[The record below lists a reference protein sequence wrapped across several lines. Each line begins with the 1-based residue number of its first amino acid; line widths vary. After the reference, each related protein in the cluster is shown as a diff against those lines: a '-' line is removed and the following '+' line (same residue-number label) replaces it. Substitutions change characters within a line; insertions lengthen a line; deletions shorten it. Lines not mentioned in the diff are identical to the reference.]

1 MGKRKNRKS
10 KRLLTG
16 VFFIVCLVPLV
27 LFVYRWCSNRDYIK
41 WSDYKIY
48 YMSEIP
54 VEPQDF
60 KADFEDIFQ
69 KVNHRYP
76 YIQEKQLNMDS
87 VYNACMSRLDTI
99 RQKTDYAKLL
109 CEFFAYLKG
118 GHARVSFHPHHIGND
133 VVVIEDHAFI
143 SNPSKEALKAGL
155 MDKDE
160 IVTINHIPTLEWI
173 RKNEKFVAASTDA
186 ARFSTSAL
194 EITYDY
200 TESVRTFEIRRGN
213 ELSKLTI
220 HLLNVNQRSGK
231 EWKKVEQKKLNSKV
245 GYIAINTFSE
255 PEVVPLFVKALEEL
269 RALSNLIIDVRTNGG
284 GNSRYGDQI
293 AEYLIKDTCKNWK
306 GDQLLPNKNRYTG
319 KVFILV
325 GPETV
330 SAAETF
336 LVALKE
342 SGDVVLVGEPSH
354 GDMGGV
360 VMPYRSV
367 HGICFTLPIMPRIT
381 TPGGHPMEGTPIQ
394 PDYLVHKTVKDFME
408 GKDTQIEYILTLLG
422 IISPLV

>member
-1 MGKRKNRKS
+1 MEKRKKT
-10 KRLLTG
+10 KRLFLG
-16 VFFIVCLVPLV
+16 VFYIVCLIPLV
-27 LFVYRWCSNRDYIK
+27 LFIYRWCANRDYIK

-87 VYNACMSRLDTI
+87 IYKACMSRLDTI
-99 RQKTDYAKLL
+99 RQKTDYATLL
-109 CEFFAYLKG
+109 REFFAYLKA
-118 GHARVSFHPHHIGND
+118 GHAHISFHPYHIGND
-133 VVVIEDHAFI
+133 IVVIEDRAFI
-143 SNPSKEALKAGL
+143 SNPSEQAQKAGL
-155 MDKDE
+155 QDKDE
-160 IVTINHIPTLEWI
+160 IVTINHIPAIEWI
-173 RKNEKFVAASTDA
+173 RENEKYVSSSTDV
-186 ARFSTSAL
+186 ARFLTAAQ

-200 TESVRTFEIRRGN
+200 IDSVRTFEICRGN
-213 ELSKLTI
+213 ELSELTI
-220 HLLNVNQRSGK
+220 HLLDVNQRSGK

-269 RALSNLIIDVRTNGG
+269 RKLPNLIIDVRTNGG
-284 GNSRYGDQI
+284 GNSRYGDKI
-293 AEYLIKDTCKNWK
+293 AEYLIKDTRKNWK

-319 KVFILV
+319 KVFVLL

-336 LVALKE
+336 AVEMKE

-360 VMPYRSV
+360 VMPYRSA

-381 TPGGHPMEGTPIQ
+381 TPGGHSTEGMPIQ
-394 PDYLVHKTVKDFME
+394 PDYTVHKTVKDFME
-408 GKDTQIEYILTLLG
+408 GKDTQIEYILRLLG
-422 IISPLV
+422 ITSPLV